1 MPTTINY
8 EKLPEHIRGGVKRY
22 IEDGILPGSFLIA
35 VICNKLIDSFLRAD
49 DTNLESMIDIV
60 DFFYNEAPSECHGS
74 EEKMQLW
81 IKKVSKE

>member
-22 IEDGILPGSFLIA
+22 IEDGIPPGSFLIA